1 MWEKAKKEGGG
12 ELRGLGVRL
21 LEPAEAVQI
30 SLRGDTAASSKP
42 GGLRS

>member
-30 SLRGDTAASSKP
+30 SLRGDTQQPPASQA
-42 GGLRS
+42 G